1 MHHTTCALEP
11 GPYRHAAALS
21 PGRWRSAGDAST
33 THTATAA
40 RTQLLA
46 TPLGDSPR
54 PKPVGEASDEGAARH
69 HAVGLDQRLGAL

>member
-11 GPYRHAAALS
+11 GPYRHAAALAM
-21 PGRWRSAGDAST
+21 RSAG
-33 THTATAA
+33 HTATAA
-40 RTQLLA
+40 RIQLLA